1 MGYSKLTYDD
11 YMSNYE
17 YWIEQGVMVPKWA
30 EELSGKGYESVC
42 AIDFYDD
49 VFGEDL
55 EEHRMPEDYRTGE
68 YGAIAVEQIP
78 YKKDGKD
85 LVRGRRT
92 TVTKGNM
99 ELYDL
104 IERSERFCMIAPI
117 SYAGK
122 RRTNANARFM
132 YALCI
137 EVDNIK
143 EKTGLNELIYSWE
156 RRVSTMPKP
165 TYIVCS
171 GNGVHL
177 YFVFERPIP
186 LFRNVFEQMGEAK
199 KYWTRI
205 FWSSYVTYSNKESE
219 VQYESINQPFRC
231 VGTVAK
237 DGKAYAMAF
246 KIGEKV
252 TIEYLNDFLPEEL
265 KINVVYKRNLPLE
278 EAKEKYP
285 NWYKRRIE
293 EGKERGHW
301 NRYEGIYYDWI
312 EKMRQGAKV
321 GHRYNCLENLCS
333 LAVQCNIAPEQ
344 VEKDCRELAVMLE
357 EQTVEEGNHFTEY
370 DILCALKTY
379 HEASEGAYRR
389 RIEFIS
395 AKTGIPLT
403 PNKRNG
409 RKQKDHVIVM
419 NKMKEV
425 KRVLGEQINEG
436 RPQKLEI
443 VYQWRIEN
451 PNGTKAECI
460 RETGLS
466 KPTVYK
472 WWSEQP
478 DYSFFIASDFK
489 QRLGRVNRISKGD

>member
-11 YMSNYE
+11 YMADYE
-17 YWIEQGVMVPKWA
+17 YWIEQGVLAPKWA
-30 EELSGKGYESVC
+30 KELSGKGYKSVC

-49 VFGEDL
+49 IFGEDL
-55 EEHRMPEDYRTGE
+55 EEHRMPEDYQTGE
-68 YGAIAVEQIP
+68 YGAIAIEQIP

-85 LVRGRRT
+85 LVKGRRT
-92 TVTKGNM
+92 TVTRGNM

-104 IERSERFCMIAPI
+104 IDRSERFCMIAPI

-122 RRTNANARFM
+122 RRTNDNARYM

-143 EKTGLNELIYSWE
+143 EKGGLNELIFSWE
-156 RRVSTMPKP
+156 RKSLTLPKP
-165 TYIVCS
+165 TYMVCS

-199 KYWTRI
+199 KYWTRH
-205 FWSSYVTYSNKESE
+205 FWSAYVTHTSEESE

-252 TIEYLNDFLPEEL
+252 TLEYLNDLLPDKL
-265 KINVVYKRNLPLE
+265 KINVVYRRNLSLE

-285 NWYKRRIE
+285 KWYKRRIE

-312 EKMRQGAKV
+312 EKMRQGATV

-344 VEKDCRELAVMLE
+344 VEKDCRELAVLLE
-357 EQTVEEGNHFTEY
+357 SRTVEQDNHFTEY

-409 RKQKDHVIVM
+409 RKQKDHIKLM
-419 NKMKEV
+419 NFVRDE
-425 KRVLGEQINEG
+425 INGNKDWHG
-436 RPQKLEI
+436 RKSKLEI
-443 VYQWRIEN
+443 VYSWRMEN

-460 RETGLS
+460 KATGLS

-472 WWSEQP
+472 WWDEQP
-478 DYSFFIASDFK
+478 DFSSCQTANYN
-489 QRLGRVNRISKGD
+489 RV

>member
-1 MGYSKLTYDD
+1 MGYSKLTYDE

-17 YWIEQGVMVPKWA
+17 YWIEQGVTVPKWA
-30 EELSGKGYESVC
+30 EELSGKGYKSVC

-49 VFGEDL
+49 IFGEDL
-55 EEHRMPEDYRTGE
+55 EEHRMPEDYQTGE
-68 YGAIAVEQIP
+68 YGAIAIEQIP

-85 LVRGRRT
+85 LVKGRRT
-92 TVTKGNM
+92 TVTRGNM

-104 IERSERFCMIAPI
+104 IDRSERFCMIAPI

-122 RRTNANARFM
+122 RRTNDNARYM

-143 EKTGLNELIYSWE
+143 PKNGLDELIYSWE

-165 TYIVCS
+165 TYMVCS

-186 LFRNVFEQMGEAK
+186 LFRNVFERMGEAK

-205 FWSSYVTYSNKESE
+205 FWSSYVTYSHKDSE
-219 VQYESINQPFRC
+219 VQYESVNQPFRC

-252 TIEYLNDFLPEEL
+252 TLDYLNGFLPEEL
-265 KINVVYKRNLPLE
+265 KMSVVYKRNLSLE
-278 EAKEKYP
+278 QAKELYP
-285 NWYKRRIE
+285 KWFQKRIV
-293 EGKERGHW
+293 EGRARGHW
-301 NRYEGIYYDWI
+301 NRHEGIYYDWI
-312 EKMRQGAKV
+312 EKIKRGATV

-344 VEKDCRELAVMLE
+344 VEKDCRELAVLLE
-357 EQTVEEGNHFTEY
+357 EQTIKEDNHFTEY

-395 AKTGIPLT
+395 KKTGIPLE

-409 RKQKDHVIVM
+409 RKQKDHVVVM

-425 KRVLGEQINEG
+425 KRVLGEDIKEG
-436 RPQKLEI
+436 RPPKLEI
-443 VYQWRIEN
+443 VYQWRMAN

-460 RETGLS
+460 KATGLS

-472 WWSEQP
+472 WWDEQP
-478 DYSFFIASDFK
+478 DFSSFIANDFE
-489 QRLGRVNRISKGD
+489 QRLGRVNRMSKGE

>member
-1 MGYSKLTYDD
+1 MGYSKLTYDE

-17 YWIEQGVMVPKWA
+17 YWIEQGVTVPKWA
-30 EELSGKGYESVC
+30 EELSDKGYKSVC

-49 VFGEDL
+49 IFGEDL
-55 EEHRMPEDYRTGE
+55 EEHRMPEDYQTGE
-68 YGAIAVEQIP
+68 YGAIAIEQIP

-85 LVRGRRT
+85 LVKGRRT
-92 TVTKGNM
+92 TVTRGNM

-104 IERSERFCMIAPI
+104 IDRSERFCMIAPI

-122 RRTNANARFM
+122 RRTNDNARYM

-143 EKTGLNELIYSWE
+143 EKGGLNELIFSWE
-156 RRVSTMPKP
+156 RKSLTLPKP
-165 TYIVCS
+165 TYMVCS

-199 KYWTRI
+199 KYWTRH
-205 FWSSYVTYSNKESE
+205 FWSAYVTHTSEESE

-252 TIEYLNDFLPEEL
+252 TLEYLNDLLPDKL
-265 KINVVYKRNLPLE
+265 KINVVYRRNLSLE

-285 NWYKRRIE
+285 KWYKRRIE

-312 EKMRQGAKV
+312 EKMRQGATV

-344 VEKDCRELAVMLE
+344 VEKDCRELAVLLE
-357 EQTVEEGNHFTEY
+357 SRTVEQDNHFTEY

-409 RKQKDHVIVM
+409 RKQKDHIKLM
-419 NKMKEV
+419 NFVRDE
-425 KRVLGEQINEG
+425 INGNKNWHG
-436 RPQKLEI
+436 RKSKLEI
-443 VYQWRIEN
+443 VYSWRMEN
-451 PNGTKAECI
+451 PNGRKADCI
-460 RETGLS
+460 RATGLD
-466 KPTVYK
+466 KKTVYK
-472 WWSEQP
+472 WWDEQP
-478 DYSFFIASDFK
+478 DYSSFIANDFE
-489 QRLGRVNRISKGD
+489 QRLGRVNRMSKGE